1 MRGISFEINNEYG
14 KFLSD
19 IFSNIIDPSWYCSVG
34 PGESYKI
41 EKGTLGSDLFPHSV
55 SLNGPSFLEY
65 ISTNEYYLIFT
76 DLKAFPNMEEVVE
89 IKNYDDFL
97 KSTCE
102 LALLIIDSCYVSIF
116 SKDESI
122 THKLFVR
129 AKNFHYTNIN
139 YITNEN
145 DTRTSLTVWG

>member
-1 MRGISFEINNEYG
+1 MRGISFEINKEYG

-19 IFSNIIDPSWYCSVG
+19 IFSNIINPSWYWSVG

-41 EKGTLGSDLFPHSV
+41 EKGTLGSDLFPPSV
-55 SLNGPSFLEY
+55 SLNGPSFLEC
-65 ISTNEYYLIFT
+65 ISTDAYYLIFA

-89 IKNYDDFL
+89 IKSYDDFL

-102 LALLIIDSCYVSIF
+102 LALLLIDSCYVSIF

-122 THKLFVR
+122 THKLFER
-129 AKNFHYTNIN
+129 AKIFHYTNIS
-139 YITNEN
+139 YLTNEN
-145 DTRTSLTVWG
+145 DPHTGLTVWG